1 MTPLRRLLLAALC
14 ALPGMTAPL
23 LAQSSVWKVTRD
35 GATVYLGG
43 TCHVLRSDDFPLP
56 AEFDVAYAAS
66 SRLYFETD
74 VARMLTDE
82 MEKVIATQGMFTDG
96 RTLASILTPGVWQA
110 VQAYGRKAG
119 LSAGQLRRTRPWLLI
134 ITMAALE
141 MQKLGVTSEG
151 VDFHY
156 YHRATRTRKPT
167 GELESF
173 EDHIAFLT
181 GLGAGR
187 EDEMVSKTLADLD
200 EIPAKMTGL
209 LAAWR
214 TGDVAR
220 IDELMLQD
228 MRTEHPAIF
237 ETLLVARNNAW
248 LPRIEALFET
258 PEVEFVL
265 VGVGH
270 MPGPEGLLAG
280 LRARGCLIE
289 QIPAPPAGR
298 RKSPRG

>member
-14 ALPGMTAPL
+14 ALLGTTANL
-23 LAQSSVWKVTRD
+23 SAQSSVWKVTRD

-43 TCHVLRSDDFPLP
+43 TCHVLRPGDFPLP

-66 SRLYFETD
+66 AKLYFETD
-74 VARMLTDE
+74 VARMLSDE
-82 MEKVIATQGMFTDG
+82 MEQIIATQGRFTDG
-96 RTLASILTPGVWQA
+96 RTLAGILTPAVWQA

-119 LSAGQLRRTRPWLLI
+119 LPAGQLRRTRPWLLI
-134 ITMAALE
+134 IMMAALE
-141 MQKLGVTSEG
+141 MQKLGVTAEG

-156 YHRATRTRKPT
+156 YHQARHARKPI

-173 EDHIAFLT
+173 ENHIAFLT

-187 EDEMVSKTLADLD
+187 EDEMISKTLADLH
-200 EIPAKMTGL
+200 EIPDKMTGL
-209 LAAWR
+209 IAAWR
-214 TGDVAR
+214 AGDVDR
-220 IDELMLQD
+220 IDELMLED
-228 MRTEHPAIF
+228 MRTDHPDIY

-248 LPRIEALFET
+248 LPRIEALLAT
-258 PEVEFVL
+258 PEVELVL

-280 LRARGCLIE
+280 LRARGCTIE
-289 QIPAPPAGR
+289 QIPAPPSGR
-298 RKSPRG
+298 R